1 MISKNEIQ
9 KALAINIGKN
19 LADIRKRIGW
29 TQGELA
35 ERIGVETETI
45 SRFERGAT
53 TPSLLTLQRLASV
66 LNTSMA
72 ELLGESSPMPND
84 QARTISAWLNDL
96 DTNSGLHAGDDQTL
110 VCASSLR
117 GKSNRVGV
125 LHVYPRG
132 LGLCIVS
139 AYLTNYV

>member
-1 MISKNEIQ
+1 MITKNEIQ
-9 KALAINIGKN
+9 KALAMNIGKS
-19 LADIRKRIGW
+19 LADVRKRIGW

-66 LNTSMA
+66 LNTTMA

-84 QARTISAWLNDL
+84 QARTISAWINDL
-96 DTNSGLHAGDDQTL
+96 ETDDRAFMLEMIKRWAVHLHAGAD
-110 VCASSLR
+110 
-117 GKSNRVGV
+117 RVE
-125 LHVYPRG
+125 
-132 LGLCIVS
+132 
-139 AYLTNYV
+139 